1 MITSEKW
8 MDIKLLQQQGLS
20 QREIAKRSGHSRNTV
35 AKLLDQKTSK
45 PFDKPQR
52 ASCLDLYKPY
62 LTTRWEEYALSAPR
76 LLKEIQAQGYGGSL
90 NLVQRFLKTFKDQK
104 RIAKKATVR
113 FETPPG
119 QQAQADWAHVGEDTK
134 GKIYAFISVLGF
146 SRTLYIEFSRSM
158 DIPTLIRA
166 QQNAFQAFGGVPSC
180 VLYDNMAQ
188 VRLPSGEFNPYFADF
203 AAHFGFAIKTHRPY
217 RPRTKGKVERM
228 VDYLKDNFLNGRTFN
243 GFEDLA
249 NQGRLWMEEAN
260 KRVHATTGER
270 PADLLPREKLT
281 PLDPAKP
288 YFLAKRY
295 DRLVDA
301 EGHVRIEKTRYSVPP
316 QYIEQSVV
324 VLVGEHTLCIRAGDL
339 VIAEHKVDKP
349 GATVDHPEHVAA
361 MWKQTLKK
369 SSPAPVPHADFTKEP
384 SVCVPSLSY
393 YEEVAQ

>member
-1 MITSEKW
+1 MITPEKW

-20 QREIAKRSGHSRNTV
+20 QREIAKRSGHARNTV
-35 AKLLDQKTSK
+35 AKLLHQKTPK

-52 ASCLDLYKPY
+52 VSCLDPYKPH
-62 LTTRWEEYALSAPR
+62 LTARWEEYALSAPR
-76 LLKEIQAQGYGGSL
+76 LCAEIQAQGYTGSL

-104 RIAKKATVR
+104 RVAKKATVR

-134 GKIYAFISVLGF
+134 GKIYAFLIVLGF
-146 SRTLYIEFSRSM
+146 SRTLYVEFTRSM
-158 DIPTLIRA
+158 DVPTLIRA
-166 QQNAFQAFGGVPSC
+166 QQNAFEAFGGVPQC

-188 VRLPSGEFNPYFADF
+188 VRLPNGEFNPYFADF
-203 AAHFGFAIKTHRPY
+203 AAHFGFVVKTHRPY

-243 GFEDLA
+243 GLEDLA
-249 NQGRLWMEEAN
+249 QQGRLWREDAN

-281 PLDPAKP
+281 PLDPSKP
-288 YFLAKRY
+288 YFLARRY

-316 QYIEQSVV
+316 EYIDQSVEV
-324 VLVGEHTLCIRAGDL
+324 RVGEHTLRIRAGGL
-339 VIAEHKVDKP
+339 VIAEHKLDKP

-361 MWKQTLKK
+361 MWKQTLAK
-369 SSPAPVPHADFTKEP
+369 SNPAPVPHADFTKEP
-384 SVCVPSLSY
+384 SICVPSLSY